1 MSFPKEK
8 PFNAPVSKVHI
19 LGPSSGDPNSF
30 QDPKSVASI
39 GSTIQ
44 AMSDQAKADTH
55 YDAPAPKVESFANPT
70 PWIVNSQACR
80 RESFANPTPWIVNSR
95 ACKREAFADTANKI
109 TATSLAVV
117 GISLI
122 LYSAYMKR

>member
-19 LGPSSGDPNSF
+19 LGPSSGDPKSF

-44 AMSDQAKADTH
+44 AMADQAKADTH

-70 PWIVNSQACR
+70 PWIVNSRACK
-80 RESFANPTPWIVNSR
+80 REAFTNPTPWIVNSP
-95 ACKREAFADTANKI
+95 ACKREAFVDSTTKI

-117 GISLI
+117 GISLM

>member
-19 LGPSSGDPNSF
+19 LGPSSGDPKSF

-44 AMSDQAKADTH
+44 AMADQAKADTH
-55 YDAPAPKVESFANPT
+55 YDAPAPKMESFINPT
-70 PWIVNSQACR
+70 PWIVNSQAC
-80 RESFANPTPWIVNSR
+80 
-95 ACKREAFADTANKI
+95 KREAFADAATKI

-122 LYSAYMKR
+122 LYSVYLKR

>member
-19 LGPSSGDPNSF
+19 LGPSSGDPKSF

-44 AMSDQAKADTH
+44 AMADQAKADTH
-55 YDAPAPKVESFANPT
+55 YDAPAPK
-70 PWIVNSQACR
+70 I
-80 RESFANPTPWIVNSR
+80 ESFANPTPWIVNSR
-95 ACKREAFADTANKI
+95 ACKREAFTNPTPWIVNSRACKREAFVDTATKI

-117 GISLI
+117 GISLM